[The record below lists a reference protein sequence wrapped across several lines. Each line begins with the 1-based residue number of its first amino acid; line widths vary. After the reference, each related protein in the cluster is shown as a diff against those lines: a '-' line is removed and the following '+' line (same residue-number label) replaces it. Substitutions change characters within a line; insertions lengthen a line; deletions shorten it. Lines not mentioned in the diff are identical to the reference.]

1 MTDFFDIAEAEQVH
15 AGGVHL
21 EMTGADVTECLG
33 GSLPLSEADLPRRYL
48 THCDP
53 RLNETQALDIAAE
66 LARLLRRRARP
77 ASHAA

>member
-1 MTDFFDIAEAEQVH
+1 
-15 AGGVHL
+15 
-21 EMTGADVTECLG
+21 MTGADVTECLG

-66 LARLLRRRARP
+66 VARLLRRPARP
-77 ASHAA
+77 ASNAA